1 MIPSTCESALA
12 ERRVRDWDVSG
23 PGWRRAGLIAAI
35 TLAVAGGTTPAASAA
50 SALDAHAG
58 HTPDFG
64 SNVII
69 FDPSMPTAEIQATVD
84 AIAAQQTSNE
94 FGSQRYA
101 LLFRPGTYGTP
112 ADPLV
117 IPVGYY
123 TQVAGLGAT
132 PGDVVINGKV
142 NVYNQCL
149 APDNCIALT
158 NFWRSVSNLTIAVAG
173 QSGCRAGT
181 DFWAV
186 SQASP
191 MRRVSVVGGNVSLMD
206 YCTAGPQYASGG
218 FIADSAFSGGTVIN
232 GSQQQFLVRNSHLDG
247 WTNGVWNQVFAG
259 TIGAPAQSF
268 PNPPYTTLDTNPIS
282 REAPFLYLDDTGQYR
297 VFIPDAQ
304 RNSRG
309 TTWEAGPTPG
319 YSLPLS
325 RFYIAR
331 PTDSAARLNAALARG
346 MNLLFTPGVYAVDRT
361 LDVRLPDTI
370 LLGIGLATLEATGG
384 VPVLRTANVPGVEVA
399 GLIVDAGPRNT
410 PVLVQIGER
419 HGSPAAWTH
428 APWSDPRNPTLL
440 ADVFF
445 RIGGPHL
452 GKATV
457 SLEVNTNDV
466 LLDDIWAW
474 RADHGSGVGW
484 TSNTA
489 DTGLIVNGD
498 RVAATGLFVEHYQ
511 KDEVIWTGE
520 HGSTIMFQNEM
531 PYDPPNQAAWSHGG
545 TLGYAAYAVAST
557 VHTHQAWG
565 LGSYC
570 YFNVDPTIHASR
582 TFAVP
587 ENGGVRLHDVLDLSI
602 TNHGTID
609 HVVNDYGPPTD
620 ANTTPNYVLEYPPGA

>member
-1 MIPSTCESALA
+1 
-12 ERRVRDWDVSG
+12 
-23 PGWRRAGLIAAI
+23 
-35 TLAVAGGTTPAASAA
+35 
-50 SALDAHAG
+50 
-58 HTPDFG
+58 
-64 SNVII
+64 
-69 FDPSMPTAEIQATVD
+69 
-84 AIAAQQTSNE
+84 
-94 FGSQRYA
+94 
-101 LLFRPGTYGTP
+101 
-112 ADPLV
+112 
-117 IPVGYY
+117 
-123 TQVAGLGAT
+123 
-132 PGDVVINGKV
+132 
-142 NVYNQCL
+142 
-149 APDNCIALT
+149 
-158 NFWRSVSNLTIAVAG
+158 
-173 QSGCRAGT
+173 
-181 DFWAV
+181 
-186 SQASP
+186 

-218 FIADSAFSGGTVIN
+218 FIADSAFSSGTVIN

-282 REAPFLYLDDTGQYR
+282 REAPFLYLDGTGQYR
-297 VFIPDAQ
+297 VFVPDAQ

-331 PTDSAARLNAALARG
+331 PTDSAERLNAALARG

-361 LDVRLPDTI
+361 LDVRRPDTI

-399 GLIVDAGPRNT
+399 GLIVDAGPRNA

-419 HGSPAAWTH
+419 HGSPAAWVH

-457 SLEVNTNDV
+457 SLEVNANDV

-545 TLGYAAYAVAST
+545 TRGYAAYAVAST
-557 VHTHQAWG
+557 VHTHQA
-565 LGSYC
+565 
-570 YFNVDPTIHASR
+570 
-582 TFAVP
+582 
-587 ENGGVRLHDVLDLSI
+587 
-602 TNHGTID
+602 
-609 HVVNDYGPPTD
+609 
-620 ANTTPNYVLEYPPGA
+620 